1 VSGAPSGG
9 PPRPCPAGERNCPAS
24 IHGFLTV
31 RKLQSLA
38 VFDAQGV
45 RH

>member
-1 VSGAPSGG
+1 L
-9 PPRPCPAGERNCPAS
+9 PAS
-24 IHGFLTV
+24 IHEFLTV

-38 VFDAQGV
+38 VLDASDV